1 MLQGSPQGFI
11 VYLGYHNMGPIHAHC
26 NSHPNRRIILPPLG
40 TPCNRQAGCRTHRFN
55 YAAPALALF
64 SLTNL
69 TKSSITLGQAPSSFQ
84 NPIVSSFRLSATNFI
99 VMSHVSLLMLFFQCA
114 SRYSIHQAS
123 QGVAGVSQLTLGAV
137 RSRRQY
143 SIAASSCTLF

>member
-1 MLQGSPQGFI
+1 MLQGYHQVFQSFTLDI
-11 VYLGYHNMGPIHAHC
+11 ITLGPVHAHC
-26 NSHPNRRIILPPLG
+26 NSHPNRIVILPPLFG
-40 TPCNRQAGCRTHRFN
+40 NARQQAGRMQNTRPFN
-55 YAAPALALF
+55 YAAAALAFF

-84 NPIVSSFRLSATNFI
+84 NPMVSSFRLSMTNFI

-114 SRYSIHQAS
+114 SRYSIHQVS
-123 QGVAGVSQLTLGAV
+123 QGVVGVSQLTLGAV

-143 SIAASSCTLF
+143 SIAASS